1 MNQSSSLLPIVREF
15 LAKYPKPFVFLFF
28 ILLFEGAVSGLS
40 IVAVVPLA
48 DFLLDPELKIPSRVT
63 KAVLSVL
70 EYNNVLPSF
79 WLFGLLFVGLNLAK
93 GILVVVTRYAVLK
106 IKYIVVRGLI
116 VDALQKFFKARW
128 TFFSGTDHGQI
139 INTFNKEVIN
149 VGDTLGHLVSILVIS
164 FQFIPYLVI
173 PLMFNASMTITA
185 LVLSILFTSPALLL
199 QKYSYRL
206 GKRKTKAFNTAVG
219 ILNESLLAARIILG
233 FGQQEKTI
241 DSYIKA
247 LDQTFHLSLIW
258 EVIITGIANLFR
270 PMGMLASII
279 ALGIA
284 IHQGAQISELA
295 AVLWSLNACIPL
307 FSQFLQLNTSI
318 RNFLPSYEQIVSL
331 RNQASLHEEIEG
343 QKIFHKIYEDS
354 NGNYKSNF
362 FNIKKS

>member
-1 MNQSSSLLPIVREF
+1 MNQSSSLLPIIREF
-15 LAKYPKPFVFLFF
+15 LTKYPQPFVILFF
-28 ILLFEGAVSGLS
+28 ILLFEGAVSVLS
-40 IVAVVPLA
+40 IIAVVPLA
-48 DFLLDPELKIPSRVT
+48 DFLLDPELKIPSRIT
-63 KAVLSVL
+63 KSVLSVL

-128 TFFSGTDHGQI
+128 TFFSGTDQGQI
-139 INTFNKEVIN
+139 INTFNKEVIT
-149 VGDTLGHLVSILVIS
+149 VGDTLGALVSILVVL
-164 FQFIPYLVI
+164 FQIIPYMII
-173 PLMFNASMTITA
+173 PLLVDTSMTITA
-185 LVLSILFTSPALLL
+185 LVLFVLFSSPALLL

-206 GKRKTKAFNTAVG
+206 GKRKTKAFNTAAA

-233 FGQQEKTI
+233 FGQQKKTI
-241 DSYIKA
+241 NNYIKA
-247 LDQTFHLSLIW
+247 LDQTIHLSLIW

-318 RNFLPSYEQIVSL
+318 RN
-331 RNQASLHEEIEG
+331 
-343 QKIFHKIYEDS
+343 
-354 NGNYKSNF
+354 
-362 FNIKKS
+362 